1 MTKEHRDTIYIGRP
15 VERWKVALM
24 RALIDEHSLLI
35 FTAILSTKY
44 LNWREQ
50 NNEGLLQA
58 AAMKLSLI
66 FCVNPFI
73 ISSR

>member
-35 FTAILSTKY
+35 FTTKY

-66 FCVNPFI
+66 FCVNPLI